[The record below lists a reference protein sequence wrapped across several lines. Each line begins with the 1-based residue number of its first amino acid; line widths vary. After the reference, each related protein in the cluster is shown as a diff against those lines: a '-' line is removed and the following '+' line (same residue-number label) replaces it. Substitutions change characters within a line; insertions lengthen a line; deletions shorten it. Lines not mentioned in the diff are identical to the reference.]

1 MAVRIPIPGWCRGGV
16 QNLMFK
22 SDDVVVGT
30 RGIAN
35 FAQGTGLITLTADTG
50 TQINFQTGIDS
61 AVVQTQ
67 AGHQSGATLLCA
79 SAGGSANTYSCS
91 LSPALVAYSR
101 GMVLNWIPDVN
112 GAGGPTTVNV
122 DALGPVPVKTGDGG
136 SEPAAGDIIGG
147 RMHTIWYDGS
157 SFRLTSGGGTGGGG
171 GTVVSVFG
179 REGAVMPQAGDY
191 TTDLVNEGTNNLYF
205 TNARAQAAI
214 ANFTGDSGAG
224 GARGTV
230 PAPAAGDAAADKYL
244 HANGTFKTVTAA
256 TLPSCM
262 DTQESGYSAPLGE
275 LTYASGSLSRQ
286 SWRNQ
291 GILHQFNVCARLT
304 CRQGYVSVAAA
315 SGYRFARAGRAGLS
329 AGPGSIDVTA
339 G

>member
-1 MAVRIPIPGWCRGGV
+1 MLRLSLMLLTALVGWAQTQVDLRTQAKRVDFTAADWTRPIKTGTTLPETCAIGDMFFKRDAPAGDNLYGCTDTNTWVVQGGV

-136 SEPAAGDIIGG
+136 ASRRPGTLSAAGCI
-147 RMHTIWYDGS
+147 R
-157 SFRLTSGGGTGGGG
+157 SGMTEA
-171 GTVVSVFG
+171 VSG
-179 REGAVMPQAGDY
+179 
-191 TTDLVNEGTNNLYF
+191 
-205 TNARAQAAI
+205 
-214 ANFTGDSGAG
+214 
-224 GARGTV
+224 
-230 PAPAAGDAAADKYL
+230 
-244 HANGTFKTVTAA
+244 
-256 TLPSCM
+256 
-262 DTQESGYSAPLGE
+262 
-275 LTYASGSLSRQ
+275 
-286 SWRNQ
+286 
-291 GILHQFNVCARLT
+291 
-304 CRQGYVSVAAA
+304 
-315 SGYRFARAGRAGLS
+315 
-329 AGPGSIDVTA
+329 
-339 G
+339 

>member
-1 MAVRIPIPGWCRGGV
+1 MAVRIPIPGWCRAET
-16 QNLMFK
+16 QNFMFK

-79 SAGGSANTYSCS
+79 SAGGSANAYTCS

-157 SFRLTSGGGTGGGG
+157 SFRLMSRGNGRRR

-205 TNARAQAAI
+205 TNARVQAAI

-224 GARGTV
+224 GTRGTV
-230 PAPAAGDAAADKYL
+230 PAPAAGDAAADKFL
-244 HANGTFKTVTAA
+244 NADGQW
-256 TLPSCM
+256 TLPSAGASR
-262 DTQESGYSAPLGE
+262 DNSLDLPSGGCDMRR
-275 LTYASGSLSRQ
+275 SGPDPD
-286 SWRNQ
+286 W
-291 GILHQFNVCARLT
+291 GILYNPNST
-304 CRQGYVSVAAA
+304 
-315 SGYRFARAGRAGLS
+315 
-329 AGPGSIDVTA
+329 GSSSIVVPRTQA
-339 G
+339 IS